1 MDTMTVDLDRIGAES
16 AETERSWDAPACAL
30 YALALGAGFDQPAF
44 VAGREVYPTFVM
56 SLSAAEAATW
66 PDAAFAT
73 GDFDLHRVVLGQ
85 QSLLLHAPVEPTGR
99 VRMRTRVAS
108 ILDKG
113 SGALITLET
122 IAVDAETDDD
132 AFTSASSL
140 FVIGEG
146 GFGGDRGPASAP
158 VVPPDR
164 APDAEVAVT
173 TSPVQSLL
181 YRHAGNDDNPVHV
194 DPAFARAAGFDGPI
208 LTGQNTLG
216 FACRAVVETVAGG
229 DARRVRSIE
238 GRFGKPAYNGDVLTT
253 RIWTGRDAGTSDH
266 EDTVTFTVSTQR
278 DEVVVD
284 RGLAI
289 LRPAAPERA

>member
-1 MDTMTVDLDRIGAES
+1 LTVDLDRIGAES

-66 PDAAFAT
+66 PDPAFAT

-85 QSLLLHAPVEPTGR
+85 QSLVLHVPVEPTGR

-122 IAVDAETDDD
+122 IAVDAETGDD

-140 FVIGEG
+140 FVVGEG
-146 GFGGDRGPASAP
+146 GFGGDRGPTA
-158 VVPPDR
+158 
-164 APDAEVAVT
+164 
-173 TSPVQSLL
+173 
-181 YRHAGNDDNPVHV
+181 
-194 DPAFARAAGFDGPI
+194 AAGYKGDILLTQMWHGSDLGRDGR
-208 LTGQNTLG
+208 GH
-216 FACRAVVETVAGG
+216 AVVLVRGVNQ
-229 DARRVRSIE
+229 RRE
-238 GRFGKPAYNGDVLTT
+238 VL
-253 RIWTGRDAGTSDH
+253 
-266 EDTVTFTVSTQR
+266 
-278 DEVVVD
+278 VD
-284 RGLAI
+284 RG
-289 LRPAAPERA
+289 RATIAH